1 MENIL
6 ELKNYRMANYRRTI
20 WKRSS
25 QAASHRWRKWCN
37 RGVCI
42 TLCLSLSAAVNP
54 VLAVTIFERGK
65 TEATRG
71 RLVKQSATEVVIT
84 ELTPSGPRERTIA
97 RTNIEDLIDPVD
109 PARLVELSPEQPQA
123 YRNYAEELAEKRI
136 DPDAQAAAIR
146 LYLIAAYLSP
156 EKLAK
161 SCLLGM
167 TALARSPA
175 EEQRFRAMA
184 YLYDS
189 DHDRRLLRTTETSAT
204 TTPVS
209 ETRAALLRA
218 LQLRRQGNRRAALLN
233 VNRPDVQ
240 EEFARFGD
248 VLTFE
253 EFSQIGLSDNL
264 VKKIVALELA
274 LETGEAR
281 QTASITWSQIERS
294 GATTPIPALS
304 LTTIAEFDPR
314 QCVFRDGAW
323 VAP

>member
-6 ELKNYRMANYRRTI
+6 ESKNCRMANYRRTI

-25 QAASHRWRKWCN
+25 QAASHRWRKWCS

-54 VLAVTIFERGK
+54 VLGVTIFERGK
-65 TEATRG
+65 TEPTRG

-84 ELTPSGPRERTIA
+84 ESTPSGSRERTIA
-97 RTNIEDLIDPVD
+97 RTNIEDLIDPID

-146 LYLIAAYLSP
+146 LYLIAGYLSP

-204 TTPVS
+204 ITPVS
-209 ETRAALLRA
+209 DTRAALLRA

-253 EFSQIGLSDNL
+253 EFSQVGLSDDL

-281 QTASITWSQIERS
+281 QPASVSWSQIERS

-314 QCVFRDGAW
+314 QCVFREGAW